1 MKGMQKI
8 KRGDNFRGVLDYAFD
23 RDKNEEKAN
32 GVIVGG
38 NMAGTNAKEL
48 TAEFLRF
55 ADARK
60 DIKKPVWHNS
70 LRLPEGED
78 LTDEQWNK
86 IGFDYMERMDFDQNL
101 NQFVFIKHDD
111 KEGKHIHIIGSRID
125 MLGNVHLG
133 RNENLI
139 STRIISELEIEHNL
153 TQTTNID
160 YTKDDQG
167 NYSIAERSTGRGRT
181 LSRAEEIMQDRKQW
195 NEDVNYLAPKQR
207 LANVVTAALAN
218 QPTTEQFIN
227 TLEAQN
233 IQVQC
238 VVKKGQMVGF
248 SFAIDGEN
256 FKGSQVGANWK
267 DITNERKLN
276 YEQERDAEII
286 GSRRYVTS
294 NKRTTSNES
303 TLNSDSKPA
312 SKSTKEP
319 RKQRA
324 VADTGNIE
332 RDARGRFISVGEPTN
347 NMGLDQGQTRWV
359 LDTRRELEI
368 PSIEIDESN
377 NNPTQEPETK
387 TLDDASRW
395 GIIDSPSIHE
405 PRIDIHSGPRPAN
418 ATSGSSTVDE
428 STVPTEPTTSSSDA
442 NESEQAQVANQEW
455 LARRERSLNNLVSKG
470 FTREQAEYMFDKE
483 QAQRRKIVAESE
495 KSHAETWT
503 PDKGLDERLAPKQ
516 EPVFPSDDRD
526 YETEL
531 GAFVDKQKAKR
542 NAKANGTY
550 ISNDDDYAIG

>member
-23 RDKNEEKAN
+23 RDKNEEKAK

-86 IGFDYMERMDFDQNL
+86 IGNDYMERMGFDPNL

-153 TQTTNID
+153 TQTKNLD
-160 YTKDDQG
+160 YIKDDQG
-167 NYSIAERSTGRGRT
+167 NYSIAERSPGRGRT

-195 NEDVNYLAPKQR
+195 NEDINYLAPKQR

-227 TLEAQN
+227 TLESQN

-238 VVKKGQMVGF
+238 VIKKGQMVGF

-286 GSRRYVTS
+286 GSRRYVTT
-294 NKRTTSNES
+294 NKRATGSES
-303 TLNSDSKPA
+303 THNSDSKPA

-332 RDARGRFISVGEPTN
+332 RDARGRFINSPESGRDEGMDSDELRTI
-347 NMGLDQGQTRWV
+347 DQDSKEATS
-359 LDTRRELEI
+359 
-368 PSIEIDESN
+368 PA
-377 NNPTQEPETK
+377 PTQEQ
-387 TLDDASRW
+387 TLDDAANW
-395 GIIDSPSIHE
+395 NIADSPSIPE
-405 PRIDIHSGPRPAN
+405 PLSKLQTGPSPS
-418 ATSGSSTVDE
+418 ATIPRHIAVDE
-428 STVPTEPTTSSSDA
+428 RAVQTEPTTSSSDSIDQ
-442 NESEQAQVANQEW
+442 EQVANQEW
-455 LARRERSLNNLVSKG
+455 LARRERSINNLMTRG
-470 FTREQAEYMFDKE
+470 AMTREQAAYIFDQE
-483 QAQRRKIVAESE
+483 RARHQKIVSESG

-503 PDKGLDERLAPKQ
+503 PDKGLDARLASKS
-516 EPVFPSDDRD
+516 EPTEPSDDTD
-526 YETEL
+526 FASEL
-531 GAFVDKQKAKR
+531 GVKSAAFHAKQH
-542 NAKANGTY
+542 AKANGTY
-550 ISNDDDYAIG
+550 MSKDDAYANG